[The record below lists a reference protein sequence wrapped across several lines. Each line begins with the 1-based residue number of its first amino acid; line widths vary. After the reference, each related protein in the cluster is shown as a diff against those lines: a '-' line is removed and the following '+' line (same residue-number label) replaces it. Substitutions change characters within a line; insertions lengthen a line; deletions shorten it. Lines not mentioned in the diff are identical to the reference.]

1 MFSMT
6 NSPVDLEAHRARA
19 AQRLEVLR
27 RKQLQQLRT
36 DLDDMKAQQ
45 TTFEKHFLETIED
58 NEIHITG
65 GHSSI
70 QNSPAG
76 SLPRLMNGRPTD
88 HDVAKISLASND
100 VTFQAESP
108 GNTWTPSRRQGETK
122 ANAVPIR
129 RFSKARCE
137 SKEETTAVVY
147 CEANFG
153 KVDGKT
159 ANGLVRHSEK
169 YRVMAVIDS
178 QHCGKD
184 AGAVLEGVPNG
195 IPICRDLAD
204 AIARLEEMPS
214 CFIYGMAPSSGIFSP
229 GERAI
234 MLDAM
239 GLDMDIV
246 NGLHEFLSEDDEF
259 IEASLSNN
267 VEIYDVRKPA
277 DKALLKTFTG
287 NISKVNCP
295 VIAVLGTD
303 CAIGKRTTASIVTK
317 VFNDSGLKAVMVS
330 TGQTGLIQGARY
342 GVALD
347 AIPSQFCSGELE
359 AAVIA
364 AFEGED
370 PDLIVIEGQG
380 ALSHPAFSTSAFIL
394 RGSQPDSVILQ
405 HAPGRAHRCDF
416 DGMSMPDPADEV
428 RLIECFSDTRV
439 IGLTINHENMSNQ
452 EVVSAC
458 ELYSRKLGIPAT
470 DPLFDTSKR
479 LVEMVTAAH
488 PQLEQKMASLSQ

>member
-1 MFSMT
+1 MT
-6 NSPVDLEAHRARA
+6 NSPVDLEAHRALA

-27 RKQLQQLRT
+27 RKQLQQLRV
-36 DLDDMKAQQ
+36 DMDDIKAQHDAV
-45 TTFEKHFLETIED
+45 EKRLLEAIED
-58 NEIHITG
+58 SENRLTG
-65 GHSSI
+65 GYSST
-70 QNSPAG
+70 NCNAAG
-76 SLPRLMNGRPTD
+76 LLPTQMNGQQSNRDAAKSRPT
-88 HDVAKISLASND
+88 SNGALLLK
-100 VTFQAESP
+100 AESP
-108 GNTWTPSRRQGETK
+108 GNTWTPSRKQGQAK
-122 ANAVPIR
+122 ADAVSSQ
-129 RFSKARCE
+129 RFSNAP
-137 SKEETTAVVY
+137 SETNERPAAVVY

-153 KVDGKT
+153 EADGKT
-159 ANGLVRHSEK
+159 ANGLVRHSDK
-169 YRVMAVIDS
+169 YRIIAVIDS
-178 QHCGKD
+178 RHCGKD
-184 AGAVLEGVPNG
+184 AGTVLEGVPND

-204 AIARLEEMPS
+204 VIARVDEMPS

-267 VEIYDVRKPA
+267 VEIHDVRKPA
-277 DKALLKTFTG
+277 DKTLLKTFTG

-317 VFNDSGLKAVMVS
+317 VFNDGGLKAVMVS

-364 AFEGED
+364 AFEGEN

-416 DGMSMPDPADEV
+416 DGMSMPDPTDEV

-439 IGLTINHENMSNQ
+439 IGLTINHENMTNQ

-470 DPLFDTSKR
+470 DPLFDTSKD
-479 LVEMVTAAH
+479 LIEMVTAAH
-488 PQLEQKMASLSQ
+488 PHLEQKMTSLVQ

>member
-1 MFSMT
+1 MT
-6 NSPVDLEAHRARA
+6 NSPVDLDTHRALA

-36 DLDDMKAQQ
+36 DMDDIKTQHDAV
-45 TTFEKHFLETIED
+45 EKRLIEAIED
-58 NEIHITG
+58 SENRLTG
-65 GHSSI
+65 GHSSPH
-70 QNSPAG
+70 NSAAG
-76 SLPRLMNGRPTD
+76 MMPTRMNGQ
-88 HDVAKISLASND
+88 LSNLD
-100 VTFQAESP
+100 AGKPSATSNGATLLQDELT
-108 GNTWTPSRRQGETK
+108 GNTRTPSRRQGETK
-122 ANAVPIR
+122 VDAVPSR
-129 RFSKARCE
+129 RFSKAPCE

-169 YRVMAVIDS
+169 YRVVAVIDS
-178 QHCGKD
+178 QHGGKD
-184 AGAVLEGVPNG
+184 AGTVLEGVPNG
-195 IPICRDLAD
+195 IPICHDLAD
-204 AIARLEEMPS
+204 AIARVEEMPS
-214 CFIYGMAPSSGIFSP
+214 CFIYGMAPSSGTFSP

-267 VEIYDVRKPA
+267 VEIHDVRKPA
-277 DKALLKTFTG
+277 DKTLLKTFTG
-287 NISKVNCP
+287 NISKVDCP

-303 CAIGKRTTASIVTK
+303 CANGKRTTPSIVTK
-317 VFNDSGLKAVMVS
+317 LFNDSGLKAVMVS

-364 AFEGED
+364 AFEGEN

-416 DGMSMPDPADEV
+416 DGMSMPDPTDEV

-470 DPLFDTSKR
+470 DPLGDTSKR

-488 PQLEQKMASLSQ
+488 PHLEQKMTSLVQ